1 MRDYMHDGIDG
12 MTRFL
17 YHSPGILCN
26 SCEKERPVDMDE
38 MQARLCK
45 IIAEQLDVEESNV
58 VPQASFAKDLNA
70 DSLDQVELIM
80 AIEEEFGVD
89 IPDEEAEKFET
100 VGDALNY
107 LNENLAKV

>member
-1 MRDYMHDGIDG
+1 
-12 MTRFL
+12 
-17 YHSPGILCN
+17 
-26 SCEKERPVDMDE
+26 MDE

-45 IIAEQLDVEESNV
+45 IIAEQLDVEESKV

-89 IPDEEAEKFET
+89 IPDEEAEKLET

>member
-1 MRDYMHDGIDG
+1 
-12 MTRFL
+12 
-17 YHSPGILCN
+17 
-26 SCEKERPVDMDE
+26 MDE

-45 IIAEQLDVEESNV
+45 IIAEQLDVEESKV

-89 IPDEEAEKFET
+89 IPDEEAEKLGT